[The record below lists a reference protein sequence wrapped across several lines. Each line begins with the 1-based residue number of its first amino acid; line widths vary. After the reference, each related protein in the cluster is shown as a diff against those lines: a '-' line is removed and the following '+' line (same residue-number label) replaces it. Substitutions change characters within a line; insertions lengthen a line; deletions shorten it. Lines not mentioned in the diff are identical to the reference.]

1 MKHKLSVGFSRK
13 TGKDSMWFLYLR
25 MLKEKEPLYTTQFW
39 LLCMSHALFAGSF
52 NMIIPEL
59 PAHLES
65 MGGAEYKGLIISL
78 FTLMAG
84 LSRPFSGRL
93 TDTVGRVS
101 VMVFGSLVCVVCS
114 LLYPLVTGVAGF
126 LWLRFFH
133 GFSTGFKPTAS
144 SAFVADIA
152 PYYRRGEAMG
162 ILGVSMNLGSS
173 IFPPV
178 GSWLVNAYS
187 IDLMFYVSSGL
198 ALLSILI
205 LLGMKETLEDRQ
217 AFRPGLL
224 KVGWQDFLEPS
235 AVPPA
240 IIIGLSYACFGVLL
254 TVVPDQ
260 ADYLGMGN
268 KGLFFTS
275 FTAFGLISRLVAGR
289 SSDRFG
295 REPILKISL
304 VLTAVALVF
313 LGYAGSPLMLMVG
326 AGALGFCTGVLGPT
340 AFAWVVD
347 RSDSR
352 YRGRAMATAFI
363 ALEIGIGVG
372 ALYSAWVYDNTPANF
387 PKVFLASAF
396 LCLVALVYMVWR
408 NRYAAK

>member
-1 MKHKLSVGFSRK
+1 MH
-13 TGKDSMWFLYLR
+13 T
-25 MLKEKEPLYTTQFW
+25 EKEPLYTTQFW
-39 LLCMSHALFAGSF
+39 LLCLSHALFAGSF

-59 PAHLES
+59 PAYLES
-65 MGGAEYKGLIISL
+65 MGGEDYKGLIIAL

-93 TDTVGRVS
+93 TDTVGRVP
-101 VMVFGSLVCVVCS
+101 VMVFGSMVCVVCS
-114 LLYPLVTGVAGF
+114 LLYPLVSGVAGF

-152 PYYRRGEAMG
+152 PCYRRGEAMG

-178 GSWLVNAYS
+178 GSWLVLAYS

-205 LLGMKETLEDRQ
+205 LMGMKETLPERQ

-224 KVGWQDFLEPS
+224 KVGWKDFLEPT

-260 ADYLGMGN
+260 ADYLGMAN

-275 FTAFGLISRLVAGR
+275 FTAMGLLSRLIAGR

-295 REPILKISL
+295 REPVLQLSLILTAGAL
-304 VLTAVALVF
+304 VL
-313 LGYAGSPLMLMVG
+313 LGYANSPLMLMVG

-352 YRGRAMATAFI
+352 YRGRAMATAYI
-363 ALEIGIGVG
+363 ALEIGIGGG

-387 PKVFLASAF
+387 AEVFLTSAV
-396 LCLVALVYMVWR
+396 LCLMALGYLEWR
-408 NRYAAK
+408 KRTHAR

>member
-1 MKHKLSVGFSRK
+1 MPQ
-13 TGKDSMWFLYLR
+13 
-25 MLKEKEPLYTTQFW
+25 EKELLYTTQFW
-39 LLCMSHALFAGSF
+39 LLCISHALFAGSF

-59 PAHLES
+59 PAYLES
-65 MGGAEYKGLIISL
+65 LGGAGYKGLIIAL

-93 TDTVGRVS
+93 TDTVGRVP

-114 LLYPLVTGVAGF
+114 LLYPLVSGVAGF

-144 SAFVADIA
+144 SAYVADIA
-152 PYYRRGEAMG
+152 PVYRRGEAMG

-173 IFPPV
+173 LFPPL
-178 GSWLVNAYS
+178 GSWLVLAYS
-187 IDLMFYVSSGL
+187 IDVMFYVSSGL
-198 ALLSILI
+198 ALVSILI
-205 LLGMKETLEDRQ
+205 LMRLKETLPEQ
-217 AFRPGLL
+217 QVFQPKLL
-224 KVGWQDFLEPS
+224 RVGWKDFAEPT

-240 IIIGLSYACFGVLL
+240 VIIGLSYACFGVLL

-260 ADYLGMGN
+260 AEHLGLQN

-275 FTAFGLISRLVAGR
+275 FTAMGLLSRLLAGR

-295 REPILKISL
+295 RAPVLRVSL
-304 VLTAVALVF
+304 MLTAAALVF
-313 LGYAGSPLMLMVG
+313 MGYAASPVMLMV
-326 AGALGFCTGVLGPT
+326 ASGALGFCTGVLGPT

-347 RSDSR
+347 RSDPR

-363 ALEIGIGVG
+363 ALEIGIGAG
-372 ALYSAWVYDNTPANF
+372 ALYSAEIYGNNPDNFAA
-387 PKVFLASAF
+387 VFLISAL
-396 LCLVALVYMVWR
+396 LCGLALAYLEIRKRW
-408 NRYAAK
+408 ATE

>member
-1 MKHKLSVGFSRK
+1 
-13 TGKDSMWFLYLR
+13 
-25 MLKEKEPLYTTQFW
+25 
-39 LLCMSHALFAGSF
+39 
-52 NMIIPEL
+52 MIIPEL
-59 PAHLES
+59 PAYLES
-65 MGGAEYKGLIISL
+65 MGGEDYKGLIIAL

-93 TDTVGRVS
+93 TDTVGRVP

-114 LLYPLVTGVAGF
+114 LLFPLVSGVAGF

-152 PYYRRGEAMG
+152 PHYRRGEAMG

-178 GSWLVNAYS
+178 GSWLVLAFS

-205 LLGMKETLEDRQ
+205 LMGMKETLPERQ

-224 KVGWQDFLEPS
+224 RVGWKDFLEPT

-260 ADYLGMGN
+260 ADYLGMVN

-275 FTAFGLISRLVAGR
+275 FTAMGLLSRLIAGR

-295 REPILKISL
+295 REPVLQISL
-304 VLTAVALVF
+304 ILTAGALVL
-313 LGYAGSPLMLMVG
+313 LGYANSPFMLMVG

-352 YRGRAMATAFI
+352 YRGRAMATAYI
-363 ALEIGIGVG
+363 ALEVGIGGG

-387 PKVFLASAF
+387 TEVFLTSAL
-396 LCLVALVYMVWR
+396 LCLMALGYLEWR
-408 NRYAAK
+408 KRTYAR